1 MLIIMN
7 NDMRKST
14 LTITRGIMGSGKS
27 TIAMKMVEDSNN
39 TLVRVN
45 RDDLR
50 AEIFGRPVL
59 EGFEEKIIS
68 EIQDTKVRAVL
79 KDGRDVIVDDSNLP
93 MVSVRHWHEI
103 ATEVGADFKVLTVEV
118 PLEVALERNRKR
130 GEAGGRFVPE
140 DVIVSK
146 FERFTRNGKFETL
159 PNLDKLLA
167 KAGKRKQV
175 TPVEVEK
182 YVPDTTLPKAWIF
195 DMDGTLAL
203 FDGIRGPYEF
213 DKVGLDA
220 PHEHVVRLAHMVQD
234 AGYEILITSAREDF
248 CMDDTKEWL
257 DRHGVKYSR
266 MFMRTT
272 GDKRADNIV
281 KNELFNANIRND
293 YHICGV
299 VDDRL
304 SVCRLWFDLGLPL
317 FRVGDPE
324 IVF

>member
-1 MLIIMN
+1 MLIVMN
-7 NDMRKST
+7 NEMRKST

-27 TIAMKMVEDSNN
+27 TAAMKMVAESDNM
-39 TLVRVN
+39 LVRIN

-59 EGFEEKIIS
+59 EGFEEKIIGD
-68 EIQDTKVRAVL
+68 IQDAKVRAVL
-79 KDGRDVIVDDSNLP
+79 KDGRDVIVDDTNLP
-93 MVSVRHWHEI
+93 MGIVRHWHAI
-103 ATEVGADFKVLTVEV
+103 AVECGADFKIINFEV
-118 PLEVALERNRKR
+118 PLEVALERNLKR

-140 DVIVSK
+140 EVIKAK
-146 FERFTRNGKFETL
+146 FERFTNKGKFGKV
-159 PNLDKLLA
+159 PDLDKLLA
-167 KAGKRKQV
+167 QALERKKNTV
-175 TPVEVEK
+175 DLEK
-182 YVPDTTLPKAWIF
+182 YVPDTSLPKAWIF

-213 DKVGLDA
+213 NKVSLDA
-220 PHEHVVRLAHMVQD
+220 PHEHVVRLARMVQD
-234 AGYEILITSAREDF
+234 AGYQIIITSAREDF
-248 CMDDTKEWL
+248 CMDDTKDWL
-257 DRHGVKYSR
+257 DRHGINYSKV
-266 MFMRTT
+266 FMRKT

-281 KNELFNANIRND
+281 KNELFNTHIRNE